1 MRTCPRCGS
10 SELRRVWEPRSH
22 RLGRLVLSGTVASV
36 RCSAC
41 GVRWPWAQWL
51 AALNPAPWIVDRL
64 SPALAYLQ
72 AEGDLIVV
80 RRGDGQYEVVA

>member
-1 MRTCPRCGS
+1 
-10 SELRRVWEPRSH
+10 
-22 RLGRLVLSGTVASV
+22 
-36 RCSAC
+36 
-41 GVRWPWAQWL
+41 
-51 AALNPAPWIVDRL
+51 VDRL